1 MKQKSAIETLLA
13 TPRHWRYSDL
23 EKLPEDGTLYEI
35 LKGELIVKG
44 TPSRAHQWTSKQLMI
59 RLALHAEARHLGE
72 IYPAPFGVILDPE
85 SEDPETGVVPDI
97 VYISRERLGILTDM
111 EVRGA
116 PDLLVEILSPSTAD
130 IDRNRKWKT
139 YAERGVAHYWIVD
152 PLSHTLEAYH
162 LQEDIYELAEFL
174 NANDVFEP
182 ALFPGLSIPLAEIWY
197 PR

>member
-1 MKQKSAIETLLA
+1 MERKSAVETLLA
-13 TPRHWRYSDL
+13 IKRHWRYSDL

-44 TPSRAHQWTSKQLMI
+44 TPSRAHQWTSMELVT
-59 RLALHAEARHLGE
+59 RLFFHVKEHNLGQV
-72 IYPAPFGVILDPE
+72 YSAPFGVILDAE
-85 SEDPETGVVPDI
+85 SEDPETGVIADI

-116 PDLLVEILSPSTAD
+116 PDLIVEILSPSTED
-130 IDRNRKWKT
+130 VDRNKKWKT

-152 PLSHTLEAYH
+152 PVSRTLEAYH
-162 LQEDIYELAEFL
+162 LQEDIFELATLL
-174 NANDVFEP
+174 NADDLFEP
-182 ALFPGLSIPLAEIWY
+182 ALFPGLAIPLAEIWY